1 MKIINLIFGAFLMI
15 VFLITGWYMK
25 EILRSEHL
33 LDSTIRMEL
42 RANHIYILFI
52 SLLNILSFKV
62 KLSESIISKY
72 CNITFRFLLVFA
84 GLLAIAAFIYDHSG
98 ILEER
103 IITFYQIIFSLVAI
117 GAVALNEL
125 SLMIKGK

>member
-1 MKIINLIFGAFLMI
+1 MKIINLIFGVLLLI

-25 EILRSEHL
+25 EVLKSEHL
-33 LDSTIRMEL
+33 LDSTVRMEL

-62 KLSESIISKY
+62 NLSESTISKY
-72 CNITFRFLLVFA
+72 CNFIFRFLLVFA
-84 GLLAIAAFIYDHSG
+84 GLLAIAAFIYEHSG

-103 IITFYQIIFSLVAI
+103 IITFYQILFSLVAI
-117 GAVALNEL
+117 GAVALNEM
-125 SLMIKGK
+125 SLIIKGK

>member
-1 MKIINLIFGAFLMI
+1 MKIINLIFGVSLLI

-25 EILRSEHL
+25 EVLKSEHL
-33 LDSTIRMEL
+33 LDSTVRMEL

-52 SLLNILSFKV
+52 SLLNMLSFKV
-62 KLSESIISKY
+62 NLSESTISKY
-72 CNITFRFLLVFA
+72 CNLIFRFLLVFA

-103 IITFYQIIFSLVAI
+103 INTFYQILFSLVAI
-117 GAVALNEL
+117 GAVAVNEL
-125 SLMIKGK
+125 SLLIKEK